1 MPLAGGR
8 RAWVL
13 AGALGAIF
21 IDQSASTIAT
31 ATLPSIQGAFGLGP
45 DQGSWVL
52 TIYNAAYYASIL
64 TSIWMIARVGRK
76 RFLVASLL
84 AYAVFSLLC
93 VVAPDATFLLVVR
106 FLQGA
111 AEGGLFTT
119 ATLVILTAHRPD
131 ELPKAFFSFSI
142 ASMAGGALGPLV
154 GGSLVE
160 WGYWSD
166 AFAWSALAALIC
178 AAILIVMLPRDDTH
192 RRIPYDWIGLALAI
206 AMFVP
211 FQYLVN
217 EGERRDWFS
226 DPNVTLAAIA
236 FPLLLAAF
244 IVWKRRY
251 AAHPFLDLRV
261 LANVNVAVGTTIAAI
276 LALAGYATTI
286 LLQYAQA
293 AAGFSPTEAGWVIGM
308 RVLTIA
314 VAVPAIGLAV
324 LARWVNAR
332 VAFITASALYVGGLA
347 VVAFLMTS
355 DSDLDAFV
363 PLTLTIGLF
372 QGIANQPLPGIV
384 LGGLRTD
391 QLPAALVIYKIAP
404 LIGTAFG
411 SATAQRMIEV
421 DTARRLSD
429 LAGNVTLHDP
439 GIDPYMRSGTVHEL
453 GSLVAQQAAV
463 LSYADVTVWLALT
476 GVVVLP
482 LALLLRLPRRT

>member
-1 MPLAGGR
+1 MPLAGAQ

-64 TSIWMIARVGRK
+64 SSIWMIARVGRK

-84 AYAVFSLLC
+84 AYAFFSLLC
-93 VVAPDATFLLVVR
+93 IVAPNATLLLAVR

-119 ATLVILTAHRPD
+119 ATLVMFTAHRP
-131 ELPKAFFSFSI
+131 EQLPKAFFAFSI
-142 ASMAGGALGPLV
+142 TSMAGGALGPLV

-166 AFAWSALAALIC
+166 AFAWSALAAVIC
-178 AAILIVMLPRDDTH
+178 AAIIIVKLPHDDTH
-192 RRIPYDWIGLALAI
+192 RRIPYDPIGWALAL

-217 EGERRDWFS
+217 EGERRDWFA
-226 DPNVTLAAIA
+226 DPHVTLAAIA
-236 FPLLLAAF
+236 FPVLLAAF
-244 IVWKRRY
+244 VAWQRRY
-251 AAHPFLDLRV
+251 APHPFLDLRI
-261 LANVNVAVGTTIAAI
+261 LANVNVAAGTSIAGV
-276 LALAGYATTI
+276 LALAGYSTTI

-293 AAGFSPTEAGWVIGM
+293 DAGFSPTEAGWVIGM

-314 VAVPAIGLAV
+314 VAVPAVGLAV
-324 LARWVNAR
+324 LARRINAR
-332 VAFITASALYVGGLA
+332 VAFMSASALYVAGLA
-347 VVAFLMTS
+347 VVALLMTS

-363 PLTLTIGLF
+363 PLTLAIGLF

-384 LGGLRTD
+384 FGGLRPG
-391 QLPAALVIYKIAP
+391 QFPFVLVLYKLMP
-404 LIGTAFG
+404 LIGASLG
-411 SATAQRMIEV
+411 SAAAQRMVEV
-421 DTARRLSD
+421 DDARRLSD
-429 LAGNVTLHDP
+429 LAGGVNLHDP
-439 GIDPYMRSGTVHEL
+439 GIDAYVGSGGMHEL
-453 GSLVAQQAAV
+453 GSLVAQQATV
-463 LSYADVTVWLALT
+463 LSYADVTVWLALF

-482 LALLLRLPRRT
+482 LALLLRLPRRS

>member
-1 MPLAGGR
+1 MPLTGAR

-13 AGALGAIF
+13 GGALGAIF

-84 AYAVFSLLC
+84 AYAFFSLLC
-93 VVAPDATFLLVVR
+93 VVAPNATFLLCVR

-119 ATLVILTAHRPD
+119 ATLVMLTAHRPD
-131 ELPKAFFSFSI
+131 EIPKAFFAFSI
-142 ASMAGGALGPLV
+142 TSMAGGALGPLV

-166 AFAWSALAALIC
+166 AFAWSALAAAIC
-178 AAILIVMLPRDDTH
+178 AAIIIVKLPRDDTH
-192 RRIPYDWIGLALAI
+192 RRIPYDAVGFVLAI

-211 FQYLVN
+211 FQYLIN

-226 DPNVTLAAIA
+226 DPHVTLAAIA
-236 FPLLLAAF
+236 FPILLAAF

-251 AAHPFLDLRV
+251 ASHPFLDLRV
-261 LANVNVAVGTTIAAI
+261 LANVNVAVGTTIAGI
-276 LALAGYATTI
+276 LALAGYSTTI

-293 AAGFSPTEAGWVIGM
+293 DAGFSPTEAGWVIGM
-308 RVLTIA
+308 RVLMIA
-314 VAVPAIGLAV
+314 VAVPAVGLAV
-324 LARWVNAR
+324 LARWINAR
-332 VAFITASALYVGGLA
+332 VAFMTASALYVAGLA
-347 VVAFLMTS
+347 VVALLMTS
-355 DSDLDAFV
+355 DSDLKAFV
-363 PLTLTIGLF
+363 PLTLAVGLF

-384 LGGLRTD
+384 LGGLRPD
-391 QLPAALVIYKIAP
+391 QLPFALVFYKLAP
-404 LIGTAFG
+404 LIGTSLG
-411 SATAQRMIEV
+411 SAAAQRMVEV
-421 DTARRLSD
+421 DDARRLSD
-429 LAGNVTLHDP
+429 LAGSVTLHDP
-439 GIDPYMRSGTVHEL
+439 GIEAFMHGGAVREL
-453 GSLVAQQAAV
+453 GSLVTQQAAV
-463 LSYADVTVWLALT
+463 LSYADVTVWVALF